1 MVRTEGR
8 VPSLLAGRFRLGR
21 KIGAGGF
28 GEVYDATDDHSGSR
42 VALKIL
48 QRLDGKSLLRFKRE
62 FRSLADITH
71 DNLVRLD
78 ELFSADDLWFFTME
92 LVHGV
97 SFIDYVQPGAERAAT
112 PTVETRSLRGATTS
126 PSLDERALSS
136 PVSGLRPRPAVQRSE
151 ARLRTLVPQLASGIA
166 ALHRAGKIHRDLKPS
181 NVLVTADNRVVILD
195 LGMVAEVDDAG
206 FCLSIEQ
213 RVGTPAYMAPEQAS
227 GQPVS
232 SASDWYAVGV
242 MLYEA
247 LTAELP
253 FTGSAHHMMLARQ
266 LSDGP
271 DPRDRDPGVP
281 SDLAELCR
289 DLLRVDPAQRPSGEQ
304 VLAVFEASP
313 TPLARRTTSGA
324 RVPAVSP
331 TELPLVGRERHLGV
345 LRRALASATSGQ
357 TSVVFVSGASGI
369 GKSSLMRRFVDRV
382 RDAHEAIV
390 LEGRCFE
397 RESVPYNALDAVVD
411 ALSAELSKLEPLVVA
426 KLTPRHITELC
437 SVFPVLRRVTSFSDD
452 AHLVSRLADP
462 NEVRQ
467 RAFAALKE
475 LLVKMAERRP
485 LVVYIDDL
493 QWGDADSGLALTQ
506 LLDPPEPPALLFIVS
521 HRSDAREM
529 GSLPK
534 FLQAYTARA
543 TWLQVESL
551 EVEPLDGQTA
561 RSLAALLAPDA
572 TGPQLDA
579 ILGEANGHPYFVAE
593 LARVSAE
600 EREMGS
606 LAELIRARV
615 DALGEGARSL
625 LEAVAIA
632 GRPLSRATAMA
643 VSNAEDGSVAALS
656 TARLLRT
663 GARGTDALETYH
675 DRIRE
680 TVCAAITPERARAL
694 HVAIGSVLERD
705 PKTPALVLAQH
716 FVEGDVPDKALQFS
730 RAAAEEAARALA
742 FDRAAD
748 LFQIAVA
755 RAPMVANREGGD
767 PRTTT
772 GAARIRSELN
782 RSLGDALANAGRGVE
797 AADAYL
803 RAAAD
808 DDANAVDL
816 ERRAATALLVAGHVT
831 RGLEVGRAVLA
842 RLGVGLPKSA
852 RVAYW
857 IALVRFGWFIVRGV
871 RFKERK
877 ASEIDERTLLELDT
891 MFALGLGLSLT
902 DAMRSLYFTTAFVLS
917 ALRVGET
924 KRVGFAMMGAV
935 MWFSALTGPTSR
947 SPGRWIGAMRAM
959 ADRNGSPRLRGS
971 AALAEAF
978 RNFSLGRWPE
988 ARDGCAEAERDLVEE
1003 SEGASWEISNARV
1016 YHCWALYHAGDVR
1029 ELSVRAP
1036 ALVEL
1041 GKRRNDLSLWCRASS
1056 ASSTVAW
1063 LVRDDVAGAQRA
1075 ADEAL
1080 ERWPTGQPFGTIH
1093 HWYLISA
1100 RFIDLYV
1107 GSPAR
1112 LHRHVTDRWSALRAA
1127 GLLRLRFVR
1136 QVILQIRA
1144 VSALA
1149 LAEVTPEHT
1158 RREELLDESWRY
1170 ANEMPKLGLGGGT
1183 PQRDLFHAG
1192 AAFLRGQK
1200 DASIQSLR
1208 AAIAGFEES
1217 SMRLHRAVACARL
1230 GALLPGDEGAALS
1243 SEAATFMREQSI
1255 VRPDRFAAMLA
1266 PGFDVKR

>member
-1 MVRTEGR
+1 M
-8 VPSLLAGRFRLGR
+8 LAGRFRLGR

-48 QRLDGKSLLRFKRE
+48 QRLDAKSLLRFKRE

-71 DNLVRLD
+71 ENLVRLD

-97 SFIDYVQPGAERAAT
+97 SFLDYVQPGAERAAAAT
-112 PTVETRSLRGATTS
+112 LDTRSLRGATTS
-126 PSLDERALSS
+126 PSLDERALAS
-136 PVSGLRPRPAVQRSE
+136 PVSGLRPRPAAHKSE
-151 ARLRTLVPQLASGIA
+151 ARLRTLVPQLASGLA

-195 LGMVAEVDDAG
+195 LGMVAEVDEAG

-247 LTAELP
+247 LTSELP

-271 DPRDRDPGVP
+271 DPRDRDPGVS

-289 DLLRVDPAQRPSGEQ
+289 DLLRVDPAQRPSGDQ
-304 VLAVFEASP
+304 VLAAFETLPTVAHP
-313 TPLARRTTSGA
+313 TPNPRRTTSGA
-324 RVPAVSP
+324 RTPTVSP
-331 TELPLVGRERHLGV
+331 PELPLVGRERHLKV

-382 RDAHEAIV
+382 RDAHEAVV

-411 ALSAELSKLEPLVVA
+411 ALSTELSKLEPLVVA
-426 KLTPRHITELC
+426 KLTPRHLTELC

-452 AHLVSRLADP
+452 AQLVSRLADP

-534 FLQAYTARA
+534 FLQSYTARA
-543 TWLQVESL
+543 TWLHVESL
-551 EVEPLDGQTA
+551 EVEPLDGEAA

-593 LARVSAE
+593 LARVSAD
-600 EREMGS
+600 ERDMGS
-606 LAELIRARV
+606 LAELIQARV

-632 GRPLSRATAMA
+632 GRPLSRATAVA
-643 VSNAEDGSVAALS
+643 VSNAEDGSVAALVA
-656 TARLLRT
+656 ARLLRT

-680 TVCAAITPERARAL
+680 TVCAAITSERARAL

-755 RAPMVANREGGD
+755 RAPMAKSATSD

-816 ERRAATALLVAGHVT
+816 ERRAATALLVAGHVA

-935 MWFSALTGPTSR
+935 MWFSALTGPKSR
-947 SPGRWIGAMRAM
+947 SPARWIGAMREM
-959 ADRNGSPRLRGS
+959 ADRHGSPRLRGS
-971 AALAEAF
+971 AALAAAF
-978 RNFSLGRWPE
+978 RHFSLGRWPE

-1016 YHCWALYHAGDVR
+1016 YHCWSLYHAGDMR

-1136 QVILQIRA
+1136 SVVLQVRA

-1149 LAEVTPEHT
+1149 LAEATPERG

-1170 ANEMPKLGLGGGT
+1170 ANELPKLGLGGGA
-1183 PQRDLFHAG
+1183 PQRDLFQAG
-1192 AAFLRGQK
+1192 AAFLRGQL
-1200 DASIQSLR
+1200 DVSIHSLR
-1208 AAIAGFEES
+1208 AAISGFEES

-1230 GALLPGDEGAALS
+1230 GALVPGAEGAALS
-1243 SEAATFMREQSI
+1243 EEAAAFMREQGV